1 MTEIPEQMQELLNWI
16 NDPDL
21 RNKAQGIL
29 EQYWDLFS
37 KIPASKSGRYHHVT
51 ENFKPYGL
59 INHTIRCLEIAKLLC
74 EEYKMSN
81 EGRNKIFTATVL
93 HDVGK
98 IFYYYP
104 GVQGIDHGKKA
115 ADIAQDAG
123 LSMDIVGMILHH
135 MSHWDGWTI
144 DTPLEQIVAYA
155 DYIASKPDIEIKKAK
170 VFSPVA
176 PTPTEETA
184 VTGEDSKVNPL
195 RQYYDVNEQIKKLE
209 KEKEEW
215 RAEIMKKIG
224 VEQTL
229 NIGGYIANL
238 NERSRTDIDKKLL
251 AELVSNEIMDKVT
264 KSSTYT
270 TLSVS
275 AITG

>member
-21 RNKAQGIL
+21 RTKAQVIL

-74 EEYKMSN
+74 EEYKMPN
-81 EGRNKIFTATVL
+81 EGRDKIFTATVL

-98 IFYYYP
+98 VFYYYP

-123 LSMDIVGMILHH
+123 LSLDIVGMILHH
-135 MSHWDGWTI
+135 MSHWDGWQI
-144 DTPLEQIVAYA
+144 DNPLEQIVAYA

-170 VFSPVA
+170 VFYPNA
-176 PTPTEETA
+176 PTPTEEPVATN
-184 VTGEDSKVNPL
+184 EDTKLNPL
-195 RQYYDVNEQIKKLE
+195 RQYYQINEQIKKLE
-209 KEKEEW
+209 HEKEEW

-224 VEQTL
+224 VELTL

-238 NERSRTDIDKKLL
+238 SERSRTDIDKKLL
-251 AELVSNEIMDKVT
+251 ATLVSKEIIDQVT
-264 KSSTYT
+264 KT
-270 TLSVS
+270 TTFTALSVS
-275 AITG
+275 SITG